1 MTGLLTGRLIDF
13 EELRIRLDTLEDTRR
28 MVEWELSTLQYRTE
42 RRVQRGRGKDRLLES
57 YTGFLPVVID
67 ALESEER

>member
-28 MVEWELSTLQYRTE
+28 MVDWKLSALRYRTE